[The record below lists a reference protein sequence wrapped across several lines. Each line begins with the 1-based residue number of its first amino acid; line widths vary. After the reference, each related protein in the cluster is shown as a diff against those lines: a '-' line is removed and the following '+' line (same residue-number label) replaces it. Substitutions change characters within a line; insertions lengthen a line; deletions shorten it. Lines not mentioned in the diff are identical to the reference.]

1 MNNKFRI
8 IFWSFIL
15 VLVLASAIFGVS
27 YNKIIYENKKSMLE
41 EIVTTFNNS
50 ETVSKYKEYNINMKG
65 TLENKTI
72 VIKVT
77 GTSDYTYNFK
87 FKNTYLE
94 LTTNKEDIYKESIA
108 KEILNSI
115 YVYNENDSKPDL
127 NNKEVTI
134 TNTKNNVTYKISLK

>member
-41 EIVTTFNNS
+41 QIVTTFNNS

>member
-8 IFWSFIL
+8 LFWSFIL

-134 TNTKNNVTYKISLK
+134 TSTKNNVTYKISLK

>member
-8 IFWSFIL
+8 LFWSFIL

>member
-8 IFWSFIL
+8 LFWGFIL
-15 VLVLASAIFGVS
+15 VLVLAFAIFGVS